1 MGCRIQASPLTW
13 SSKTKLLVNKT
24 GNSTADNSHSGCGSD
39 HTVQPVLM
47 VVRYTSGGPR
57 RQLLLPFCIISEERD
72 RERVCKENKTLQN
85 KRWTDV
91 LQSRVTRLNWKELC
105 SNSNKVMKPRSF
117 NHSRKKPSMFQ
128 INDKL
133 YVQIF
138 TMWNSWL
145 HDQKLLVL
153 NFPHIWNMK
162 RLFTRSQ
169 SAKTDRNIN
178 TNTHHLCLL
187 RASCEPNYML
197 GYIIYV
203 SNTDVILH
211 LFIKPHNCLN
221 KFS

>member
-1 MGCRIQASPLTW
+1 
-13 SSKTKLLVNKT
+13 
-24 GNSTADNSHSGCGSD
+24 
-39 HTVQPVLM
+39 M

-57 RQLLLPFCIISEERD
+57 RQLLLQFCIISEERD
-72 RERVCKENKTLQN
+72 REQVCKENKTRRGLTSCSHAWQG
-85 KRWTDV
+85 WTEKSCAATATKWWSQGH
-91 LQSRVTRLNWKELC
+91 LITAE
-105 SNSNKVMKPRSF
+105 
-117 NHSRKKPSMFQ
+117 KKPSMIQ
-128 INDKL
+128 INYKI

-162 RLFTRSQ
+162 LLFTRSQ
-169 SAKTDRNIN
+169 SAKRDRNIN
-178 TNTHHLCLL
+178 TNTRHLCLL

-203 SNTDVILH
+203 SDTDVILH
-211 LFIKPHNCLN
+211 LFIKPRNCLN